1 MEQEEEK
8 AEEATVVVN
17 ASSPNPTRNKKK
29 SDGFLSIGGL
39 RLYTEEISSPGED
52 SDGLLDDTDGDYEN
66 DDGDSVEEKFQDSA
80 EDSTS
85 DSEEEEESSEGDT
98 SSDDYGDGSDIDEE
112 VMQDYLAGIG
122 GADELLKAEWLAEN
136 LEDHDVDNSST
147 GDSSDESVEKLGPF
161 ALMNLSEEYGMQKAK
176 EKNKKVKR
184 SNSGS
189 SLGLPIRANKST
201 PLDDLLFAK
210 DRRAVSGRKTRDC
223 TMISRSWPSNA
234 RKSKMDKKIRGEKK
248 KHRKE
253 LIAKKRR
260 ERMLNR
266 GVDLEQV
273 NLELRRMVLAER
285 DVFSFQPMHSR
296 DCAQVQRLASIYRL
310 RSGCQG
316 SGKRR
321 FVTVLR
327 TAHTSLPSAN
337 DAHRLEKLL
346 GLDDE
351 SDFAVGPGKEGKTP
365 ARVWS
370 SRGRLSGPPHR
381 SASSKLMMNSGGGGG
396 GGSAGRRRSSTGG
409 VGVYADKPVSF
420 ISCGVMQVDPEA
432 AAMVIDSKEG
442 GSPERTEQL
451 SAEAGSSRLGAFE
464 LHTKGFGSRM
474 MAKMGFAEG
483 GGLGRDG
490 QGIVL
495 PIEAVRRPKSLGLGV
510 QFDGGAAAGDDA
522 VVESPAGSGRKPPR
536 RAPAS
541 GGGGKNGSRAKDDRG
556 IGSFER
562 HTRGF
567 GSKMMARMGYVPGS
581 GLGRDAQGITA
592 PLAAVKLPK
601 SLGLG
606 ASA

>member
-122 GADELLKAEWLAEN
+122 GADELLKQN
-136 LEDHDVDNSST
+136 

-201 PLDDLLFAK
+201 PLDDLLKK
-210 DRRAVSGRKTRDC
+210 DEDC

-592 PLAAVKLPK
+592 PLAAVKLP
-601 SLGLG
+601 SPWAWGPAPDSDLG
-606 ASA
+606 